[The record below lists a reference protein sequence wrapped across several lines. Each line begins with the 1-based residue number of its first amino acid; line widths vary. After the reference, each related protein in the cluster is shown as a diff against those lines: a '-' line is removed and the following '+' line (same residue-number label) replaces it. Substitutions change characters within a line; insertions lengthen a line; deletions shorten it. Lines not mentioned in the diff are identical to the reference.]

1 MTEKQAFTFSLTKL
15 KYKSFRKT
23 TLKKNKKNKKH
34 IQSIFMLKGD
44 WPMVCFKARC
54 GSFSQHSMRENV

>member
-23 TLKKNKKNKKH
+23 TLKENKQKKTYTVD
-34 IQSIFMLKGD
+34 FYMLKGD
-44 WPMVCFKARC
+44 WPMICFKARC
-54 GSFSQHSMRENV
+54 GSFSQHLMRENV